1 MLTLREYSQ
10 AARGYEHVHAVHC
23 PGWGHARMRK
33 RVSSILTLAG
43 RAWASTDYGDCR
55 SECVFSPSSVYLRC
69 SYFYLYDQSG
79 ILSGV
84 MPDDVM
90 GPSGTTQKVRERLA
104 EYIGNLEA
112 VQAANSQGR
121 TLKAEVPVREYT
133 IESWNVEDYERSVIA
148 YGLL

>member
-1 MLTLREYSQ
+1 
-10 AARGYEHVHAVHC
+10 
-23 PGWGHARMRK
+23 
-33 RVSSILTLAG
+33 
-43 RAWASTDYGDCR
+43 
-55 SECVFSPSSVYLRC
+55 
-69 SYFYLYDQSG
+69 
-79 ILSGV
+79 